1 MMRFCFLILGLLM
14 CWPAFGGV
22 KVVVPAHD
30 IARGTAI
37 TDADLTYG
45 TLNGEV
51 MSGIIT
57 DMDDV
62 VGLEPR
68 RTLRAGEALRAQDL
82 RHPVVVTK
90 GQTVT
95 MTFAAPGIVLTATGK
110 AMSQGGVGETVTVQN
125 PVSFRQI
132 SCVVTGPGEV
142 RAQSTGGV
150 ISSRLAS
157 SVP

>member
-1 MMRFCFLILGLLM
+1 MMRFCFLVLGLLM

-37 TDADLTYG
+37 TEADLTYG

-51 MSGIIT
+51 LNGIIT
-57 DMDDV
+57 SLDDV

-68 RTLRAGEALRAQDL
+68 RTLRAGETLRSQDL
-82 RHPVVVTK
+82 RRPIVVTK
-90 GQTVT
+90 GSTVT
-95 MTFAAPGIVLTATGK
+95 MTFAVPGIVLTATGK
-110 AMSQGGVGETVTVQN
+110 AMSQGGVGDIVTVQN
-125 PVSFRQI
+125 PASFRQI

-142 RAQSTGGV
+142 RAQSGGGL
-150 ISSRLAS
+150 ISNRFAS